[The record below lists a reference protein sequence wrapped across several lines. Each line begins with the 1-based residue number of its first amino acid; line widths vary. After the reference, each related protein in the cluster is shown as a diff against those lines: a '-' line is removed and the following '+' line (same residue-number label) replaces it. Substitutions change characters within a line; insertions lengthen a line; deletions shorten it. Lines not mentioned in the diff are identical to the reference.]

1 MREPGIQADCQ
12 RFVGCGMLRLGA
24 CIASNAVL
32 GSLCGVMEAEIMNN
46 NVRFTAVHMALVRTL
61 MIRPIN
67 L

>member
-1 MREPGIQADCQ
+1 
-12 RFVGCGMLRLGA
+12 MLRLGA